1 MARRRIQSKYASG
14 GVQEADQGGF
24 LQTLGNLANFI
35 PYIQQQ
41 QEMEDIPELR
51 GTAAEEM
58 EEGIEFPQLPRNAAP
73 RDEMFVDDVPGIP
86 EGIELLGDLAQ
97 TEAKEDALDSIS
109 ETETPYSLPHL
120 PSGDLQDP
128 LETIRMRI
136 QEEPELEQYLPKET
150 LEMLASTAPQPEKP
164 FVPPQEEMAMEEK
177 DRFLQPWERGVET
190 PKTFPWE
197 PEEEVEAPPADL
209 TEQITEESEEP
220 EIPPAVQQ
228 VIEQPTKETITE
240 EDIPEEGLGAMQ
252 GSVEAAQADPILQ
265 EKVKNL
271 LKLKQGDV
279 PPEVWEHAKMMEKI
293 YTEKEENLND
303 QEKQLQQ
310 RLESGEMSTFDKVA
324 LGIALALPVI
334 IGLTYGKE
342 AFFST
347 VGGTLKGFS
356 ESMMKDSQMKDKI
369 QEKIGTVQKEREGI
383 AEKRANLTKELLNNI
398 ENPALRKLLKNYD
411 VINVI
416 EGPNGDPEV
425 QAGKDAIVIGNDIGI
440 TAKDEDGVLWYDAN
454 VLRDDEDVKNFRT
467 AAQEGKQALAKMK
480 DANKTLDD
488 VMDMMKVIQEQNP
501 SAYSALV
508 QYIQPSENSWF
519 SFGGAAVPKSLKA
532 LTVDVV
538 GDNGEVRQVKAL
550 PMLKQKMTALQDVY
564 NKEYL
569 GGTRLTSNLLKHWQ
583 EIFPDPTSIGG
594 WLKSDFPTM
603 VQQAQSFKNTLNQRA
618 VENLAGLGFLR
629 EPLKQVLPVR
639 GSDILQSTT
648 IGMEDIE
655 ENPEKYKGL
664 IKGK

>member
-1 MARRRIQSKYASG
+1 MARRRVQSKFASG

-24 LQTLGNLANFI
+24 LQTLGNLATFL
-35 PYIQQQ
+35 PYMQQQ
-41 QEMEDIPELR
+41 GMEDIPDLR
-51 GTAAEEM
+51 GTAQDIEV
-58 EEGIEFPQLPRNAAP
+58 EEGVEFPQLPRNMP
-73 RDEMFVDDVPGIP
+73 PQDQMFVDDVPGIP
-86 EGIELLGDLAQ
+86 EGIELLGDLAH
-97 TEAKEDALDSIS
+97 TESKEDALDRVA
-109 ETETPYSLPHL
+109 ETKTPYSLPQL

-136 QEEPELEQYLPKET
+136 QEEPELEQYLPQET

-164 FVPPQEEMAMEEK
+164 FVPPQEEMDMEE
-177 DRFLQPWERGVET
+177 EI
-190 PKTFPWE
+190 E
-197 PEEEVEAPPADL
+197 PPPQDL
-209 TEQITEESEEP
+209 TKELTEDVEEP
-220 EIPPAVQQ
+220 EIPLAVQQ
-228 VIEQPTKETITE
+228 VIEQPTKEIITE
-240 EDIPEEGLGAMQ
+240 EDIPEEGLEAMP
-252 GSVEAAQADPILQ
+252 GSVEAAQSDPVLQ

-279 PPEVWEHAKMMEKI
+279 PPEVWEHAKMMERI

-303 QEKQLQQ
+303 QERQLQQ
-310 RLESGEMSTFDKVA
+310 RLESGDMSMLDKVA
-324 LGIALALPVI
+324 LGLAIAIPVI

-356 ESMMKDSQMKDKI
+356 ESLMKDSQMKDKI
-369 QEKIGTVQKEREGI
+369 QDKIGTVQKEREGI
-383 AEKRANLTKELLNNI
+383 AEKKANLTKDLLSNI

-480 DANKTLDD
+480 DANKTVDD
-488 VMDMMKVIQEQNP
+488 VMDIMNVIQEQNP

-538 GDNGEVRQVKAL
+538 GDDGEVRQVKAL
-550 PMLKQKMTALQDVY
+550 PLLKQKITAMQDVY

-569 GGTRLTSNLLKHWQ
+569 GGNRLTSNLLKHWQ
-583 EIFPDPTSIGG
+583 DIFPDPTSIGG

-603 VQQAQSFKNTLNQRA
+603 MQQAQSFKNTLNQRA

-648 IGMEDIE
+648 VGMEDIE

>member
-1 MARRRIQSKYASG
+1 MARRRVQSKFASG

-24 LQTLGNLANFI
+24 LQTLGNLANFL
-35 PYIQQQ
+35 PYMQQQ

-58 EEGIEFPQLPRNAAP
+58 QEEIEFPQLPRNVP
-73 RDEMFVDDVPGIP
+73 PQDQMFVDDVPGIP

-97 TEAKEDALDSIS
+97 TEAKEDALDRVSD
-109 ETETPYSLPHL
+109 TKTPYSLPQTL
-120 PSGDLQDP
+120 SGDLQDP

-164 FVPPQEEMAMEEK
+164 FVPPQEEMAMEEEE
-177 DRFLQPWERGVET
+177 RVLQPWEREVET
-190 PKTFPWE
+190 PKRFPWE
-197 PEEEVEAPPADL
+197 PEEEIPPEDL
-209 TEQITEESEEP
+209 TEQLTEEVEEP

-228 VIEQPTKETITE
+228 VIEQPPKEVITE
-240 EDIPEEGLGAMQ
+240 EDIPEEGLEAMA
-252 GSVEAAQADPILQ
+252 GSVEAAESDPVLQ

-271 LKLKQGDV
+271 LNLKQGDV
-279 PPEVWEHAKMMEKI
+279 PPEVWEHAKMMERI

-303 QEKQLQQ
+303 QERQLQQ
-310 RLESGEMSTFDKVA
+310 RLESGEMSMLDKVA
-324 LGIALALPVI
+324 LGLAIALPVI

-369 QEKIGTVQKEREGI
+369 QEKIGSVQKEKEGI
-383 AEKRANLTKELLNNI
+383 AEKKANLTKELLNNI

-416 EGPNGDPEV
+416 EGPNGEPEIQV
-425 QAGKDAIVIGNDIGI
+425 GKDAIVIGNDIGI
-440 TAKDEDGVLWYDAN
+440 TAKDEDGILWYDAN

-480 DANKTLDD
+480 DANQTIDD
-488 VMDMMKVIQEQNP
+488 VMDLMSDIQEQDP

-532 LTVDVV
+532 LTVDIV
-538 GDNGEVRQVKAL
+538 GDDGKVRQVKAL
-550 PMLKQKMTALQDVY
+550 PLLKQKITALQDVY

-569 GGTRLTSNLLKHWQ
+569 GGNRLTSNLLTHWQ
-583 EIFPDPTSIGG
+583 DIFPDPTSIGG
-594 WLKSDFPTM
+594 WLKSDFSTM
-603 VQQAQSFKNTLNQRA
+603 VQQAQGFKNTLNQRA
-618 VENLAGLGFLR
+618 IENLAGLGFLR
-629 EPLKQVLPVR
+629 EPLKQILPVR
-639 GSDILQSTT
+639 GSDILQSTS
-648 IGMEDIE
+648 IGMKDIE
-655 ENPEKYKGL
+655 ENPEKYKSL